1 MSTDPTQNQFQLIYN
16 RHNEEQK
23 KEVRSCGTGTHSMPA
38 LGMLR
43 LVDLELEAS
52 LIYIVGPPSQTK
64 QTKNNVKERKSRK

>member
-1 MSTDPTQNQFQLIYN
+1 
-16 RHNEEQK
+16 
-23 KEVRSCGTGTHSMPA
+23 MPA